1 MGPLNILFI
10 GSTSV
15 VMPES
20 VRDRRHS
27 PERFVRRLRGLSLLL
42 AGAAL
47 AWGALLTVLPGSV
60 GRQILGASW
69 RFGHPLIP
77 AFMMVMVAAGALAG
91 ATVGLRALEA
101 ADRALRCRMR
111 VLPLTL
117 TLGIAGGVLDGAL
130 GTALGLAAA
139 NGFGAVIYWRAFL
152 SAVEQRERR
161 KVNPS
166 GETFAA
172 MGPRAA

>member
-1 MGPLNILFI
+1 LNILFI
-10 GSTSV
+10 GSPSI
-15 VMPES
+15 VMPAS
-20 VRDRRHS
+20 VRDRRQS
-27 PERFVRRLRGLSLLL
+27 RERFVRRLRGLSLLL

-47 AWGALLTVLPGSV
+47 VWGALLTALPGSV

-69 RFGHPLIP
+69 RVGHPLIP
-77 AFMMVMVAAGALAG
+77 AYVMVMVAAGALAG

-117 TLGIAGGVLDGAL
+117 TFGIVGGVLGGGL

-139 NGFGAVIYWRAFL
+139 NGFGAVIYWRGFL
-152 SAVEQRERR
+152 SAVEGRERR
-161 KVNPS
+161 EVNWS
-166 GETFAA
+166 SVMGAA
-172 MGPRAA
+172 TGPRAA